1 MPLSRRPALLL
12 AALLGACSGS
22 RGGAPPSPAAAATPP
37 VDRARLGQV
46 TREMQELGVCTP
58 GCLDTL
64 RALREAFPRDAEVRA
79 ALKQAYLQRRDWDAL
94 WQLEQER
101 PAGARTPAE
110 QVELAS
116 IEINAGRYAEA
127 VASLEPLLAARPAD
141 AELAR
146 LAGQVYFHLGDHD
159 RAAPLLDRAMAG
171 LRGEEGAEAATFRG
185 LLHFHRGEEAAAEQA
200 LRQAT
205 RLAPDYLPA
214 LNALGRVLAARG
226 AEAQAREA
234 LARARRLQE
243 AVSTAERRQL
253 RLSALSQMASDAFQ
267 QGRHDEAERLI
278 AEMLEV
284 ADDGVKVQLYRYLA
298 QVRKAAGRSAAA
310 QAALEQA
317 QRLER
322 GAGAR

>member
-1 MPLSRRPALLL
+1 
-12 AALLGACSGS
+12 
-22 RGGAPPSPAAAATPP
+22 
-37 VDRARLGQV
+37 
-46 TREMQELGVCTP
+46 MQELGVCTP
-58 GCLDTL
+58 GCLDAL

-101 PAGARTPAE
+101 PAGARTPRRAGGAGLHRD
-110 QVELAS
+110 QRRPLRRGGGLAGAAPGRP
-116 IEINAGRYAEA
+116 AGRRRAGA
-127 VASLEPLLAARPAD
+127 PGRPGVLPPRRPRPRGPAPGSGHGRPAG
-141 AELAR
+141 R
-146 LAGQVYFHLGDHD
+146 GG
-159 RAAPLLDRAMAG
+159 RGGGG
-171 LRGEEGAEAATFRG
+171 LFRG

-214 LNALGRVLAARG
+214 FNALGRVLAARG

-310 QAALEQA
+310 QAALDQA